1 MKKFVS
7 AIAAL
12 AVVGAMAVPA
22 MAATNEEV
30 IGAVKAAGAD
40 ASQVTA
46 TETYLNTV
54 KLGAGTLDTVLANVN
69 AAKSAKDA
77 KNMGQVKALAES
89 TVATVNADP
98 AAKGH
103 ELSLSMTKIGDV
115 VTVAVVSNV
124 ATAGA
129 DYNTKTGAVGAVN
142 SMNGTTNGGV
152 VAGST
157 GSAGVIKATGANMN
171 LTAAIS
177 AALAMVAS
185 MGAAVVYGVKKGLLA
200 K

>member
-30 IGAVKAAGAD
+30 INAVKAAGAD

-46 TETYLNTV
+46 TQTYLNTV
-54 KLGAGTLDTVLANVN
+54 KLGEGTLDTVLANVN
-69 AAKSAKDA
+69 AAKAAKDA
-77 KNMGQVKALAES
+77 KNMGKVKALADS
-89 TVATVNADP
+89 TIATVNADP

-103 ELSLSMTKIGDV
+103 ELSLNMTKIGDV
-115 VTVAVVSNV
+115 MTVAIVSNV

-129 DYNTKTGAVGAVN
+129 DINTKTGAVGAVN
-142 SMNGTTNGGV
+142 SMNGTTTGGV

-157 GSAGVIKATGANMN
+157 GSKGVIKATGANMN